1 MAKVNDFV
9 KEILK
14 KIELGGGFRN
24 KETLDTAIALLSHSE
39 VVELVWKLQH
49 ALECEKASRE
59 RERYQR
65 REGYCA
71 FYRY

>member
-9 KEILK
+9 KEILE

-24 KETLDTAIALLSHSE
+24 KETLDTAIALLDRKE
-39 VVELVWKLQH
+39 IVELIWKLQH

-59 RERYQR
+59 RESYQR
-65 REGYCA
+65 GGGYCA